1 MGYRNYLYK
10 IPKKNVKELRSL
22 TKKQMIDKYAIEEDY
37 VYFGKMLE
45 ENNAK
50 CIFEYGKLYWDDTI
64 ERLHK
69 TGERLFKDENVNEL
83 FEEEDIYLLGEK
95 ALEESINIYKE
106 KIIKM
111 YNNLLDDNDNIN
123 DKDLIDKYE
132 EHLKDYKLWWTRL
145 NALNLCK
152 NNDCIC
158 SSWLY
163 EHQIFELV
171 RLYKTIDFE
180 NYDLL
185 FLGW

>member
-22 TKKQMIDKYAIEEDY
+22 TKEQIIEKYSEDEGY
-37 VYFGKMLE
+37 ASFHKMLE
-45 ENNAK
+45 ENNAE
-50 CIFEYGKLYWDDTI
+50 CIFSYGKLYWDDTI
-64 ERLHK
+64 GRLHR
-69 TGERLFKDENVNEL
+69 TGERLFKDKDVNEL

-95 ALEESINIYKE
+95 ALEETINIYKE

-111 YNNLLDDNDNIN
+111 YDELLNN
-123 DKDLIDKYE
+123 DKLNDEEIIEKYE
-132 EHLKDYKLWWTRL
+132 EHLKDYKIWWTRL
-145 NALNLCK
+145 NALNLNK
-152 NNDCIC
+152 EEECIC
-158 SSWLY
+158 DSWLY

-171 RLYKTIDFE
+171 RLYKTIDFK

>member
-22 TKKQMIDKYAIEEDY
+22 TKQQMIEKYSEDEGY
-37 VYFGKMLE
+37 VSFRKMLG
-45 ENNAK
+45 ENNTE

-64 ERLHK
+64 GRLHRI
-69 TGERLFKDENVNEL
+69 GERLFKDEDVNEL

-95 ALEESINIYKE
+95 ALEETINIYKE

-111 YNNLLDDNDNIN
+111 YDELLNNDELTDEEI
-123 DKDLIDKYE
+123 IGKYE
-132 EHLKDYKLWWTRL
+132 NHLEDYKLWWTRL
-145 NALNLCK
+145 NAINLNK
-152 NNDCIC
+152 EEECIC
-158 SSWLY
+158 DSWLY

>member
-10 IPKKNVKELRSL
+10 IPKKNAKELRGL
-22 TKKQMIDKYAIEEDY
+22 TKQQIIQKYSEDEGY
-37 VYFGKMLE
+37 ASFHKILE
-45 ENNAK
+45 ENNAE
-50 CIFEYGKLYWDDTI
+50 CIFAYGKLYWDDTI
-64 ERLHK
+64 GRLHR
-69 TGERLFKDENVNEL
+69 TGERLFKDKDVNEL

-95 ALEESINIYKE
+95 ALEETINIYKE

-111 YNNLLDDNDNIN
+111 YDELLNN
-123 DKDLIDKYE
+123 DKLNDEEIIEKYE

-145 NALNLCK
+145 NALNLNK
-152 NNDCIC
+152 EEESIC
-158 SSWLY
+158 DSWLY

-180 NYDLL
+180 KYDLL

>member
-22 TKKQMIDKYAIEEDY
+22 TKQQMIDKYSEEENH

-45 ENNAK
+45 ENNAN

-64 ERLHK
+64 GRLHR
-69 TGERLFKDENVNEL
+69 TGERLFKDEDVNKL

-95 ALEESINIYKE
+95 ALEETIKIYKE
-106 KIIKM
+106 KIVKM
-111 YNNLLDDNDNIN
+111 YDELLNN
-123 DKDLIDKYE
+123 DKLSNEEIIEKYE
-132 EHLKDYKLWWTRL
+132 DHLKDYKLWWTRL
-145 NALNLCK
+145 NALNLNK
-152 NNDCIC
+152 EEECIC
-158 SSWLY
+158 GGWLY

-180 NYDLL
+180 KYDLL

>member
-22 TKKQMIDKYAIEEDY
+22 TKQQMIDKYAEDEGY
-37 VYFGKMLE
+37 TSFHKILC

-69 TGERLFKDENVNEL
+69 TGERLFKDEDVNEL

-95 ALEESINIYKE
+95 AIEETINIYKE

-111 YNNLLDDNDNIN
+111 YDLLFENNDMSEKEI
-123 DKDLIDKYE
+123 IEKYE
-132 EHLKDYKLWWTRL
+132 EHLRDYKLWWNRL
-145 NALNLCK
+145 NAINLDK
-152 NNDCIC
+152 DKECIC
-158 SSWLY
+158 DSWLY

-180 NYDLL
+180 KYNLL